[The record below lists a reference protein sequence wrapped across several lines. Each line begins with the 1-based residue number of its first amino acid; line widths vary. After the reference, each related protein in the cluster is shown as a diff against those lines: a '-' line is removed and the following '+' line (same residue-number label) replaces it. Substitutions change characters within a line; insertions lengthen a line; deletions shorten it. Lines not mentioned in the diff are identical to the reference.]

1 MGKAGTEVSRDAAAM
16 ILTDDNF
23 ATIIKAVA
31 NGRNVYRNIKIP
43 SSFVVRKY
51 GRDPLC
57 TVYIY
62 QGASIAFCTGASAV
76 YQPADRLPSCHCHR
90 YGTGRPGSFKPASQR
105 PKEGILSFPFAGR
118 SYSRVFLLVQQP
130 CGHGKW
136 DIQGGEAI
144 ASTMAFSTLTLAR
157 LFHGFNCRG
166 RKSLLSLGIGSNLWC
181 VMALFVGVVLMCAV
195 LFVPQ
200 LQDVFAAGDL
210 TGSQLLAVVLGALAP
225 TAVIQIYKMMSAGTA

>member
-1 MGKAGTEVSRDAAAM
+1 MPVPFAPVHLLF
-16 ILTDDNF
+16 INLLTDSLP
-23 ATIIKAVA
+23 A
-31 NGRNVYRNIKIP
+31 
-43 SSFVVRKY
+43 
-51 GRDPLC
+51 
-57 TVYIY
+57 
-62 QGASIAFCTGASAV
+62 IAIGME
-76 YQPADRLPSCHCHR
+76 PADRDLLNQPPR
-90 YGTGRPGSFKPASQR
+90 D
-105 PKEGILSFPFAGR
+105 PKEGILSFPFAGKILFQGFLIGAATMWAWEMG
-118 SYSRVFLLVQQP
+118 YS
-130 CGHGKW
+130 
-136 DIQGGEAI
+136 QGGEAI

-195 LFVPQ
+195 LFVPK

>member
-1 MGKAGTEVSRDAAAM
+1 MWAWEMG
-16 ILTDDNF
+16 
-23 ATIIKAVA
+23 
-31 NGRNVYRNIKIP
+31 
-43 SSFVVRKY
+43 
-51 GRDPLC
+51 
-57 TVYIY
+57 
-62 QGASIAFCTGASAV
+62 
-76 YQPADRLPSCHCHR
+76 
-90 YGTGRPGSFKPASQR
+90 
-105 PKEGILSFPFAGR
+105 
-118 SYSRVFLLVQQP
+118 YS
-130 CGHGKW
+130 
-136 DIQGGEAI
+136 QGGEAI

-195 LFVPQ
+195 LFVPK

>member
-1 MGKAGTEVSRDAAAM
+1 MLIAVSTMTAYHVGMDTGGAGT
-16 ILTDDNF
+16 
-23 ATIIKAVA
+23 
-31 NGRNVYRNIKIP
+31 
-43 SSFVVRKY
+43 
-51 GRDPLC
+51 
-57 TVYIY
+57 
-62 QGASIAFCTGASAV
+62 
-76 YQPADRLPSCHCHR
+76 
-90 YGTGRPGSFKPASQR
+90 
-105 PKEGILSFPFAGR
+105 
-118 SYSRVFLLVQQP
+118 
-130 CGHGKW
+130 
-136 DIQGGEAI
+136 

-195 LFVPQ
+195 LFVPK

>member
-1 MGKAGTEVSRDAAAM
+1 MEEMYIG
-16 ILTDDNF
+16 IL
-23 ATIIKAVA
+23 
-31 NGRNVYRNIKIP
+31 KIP
-43 SSFVVRKY
+43 SSFCCPEIWQGSFVYCIHLSR
-51 GRDPLC
+51 RFHCLC
-57 TVYIY
+57 
-62 QGASIAFCTGASAV
+62 AGASAV

-105 PKEGILSFPFAGR
+105 PKRRDPFFSICRKILFQGFLIGAATMWAWEMG
-118 SYSRVFLLVQQP
+118 YS
-130 CGHGKW
+130 
-136 DIQGGEAI
+136 QGGEAI

-225 TAVIQIYKMMSAGTA
+225 TAVIQIYKIMSAGTA